1 MSGLTLD
8 VGRFRDGDPAYFRE
22 VIHAYGDIV
31 FPVVLRFTTDADEVD
46 DLIQEVWVRVFQYRE
61 LYSARSPFEGWLHK
75 VALNRCRTKARQ
87 WGAFQRLLARLGS
100 MAVLG
105 AIPWASP
112 DPLDELIVQEQN
124 AQLADAMEQ
133 LTDRELEAVR
143 LCYLEG
149 WKPRKAAK
157 LMGIEAAT
165 VRSLLRNALEKLRV
179 WVRGGGYDV
188 S

>member
-1 MSGLTLD
+1 MSGFSLD
-8 VGRFRDGDPAYFRE
+8 VGRFRDGDSEYFRE
-22 VIHAYGDIV
+22 VIHAYGPIV
-31 FPVVLRFTTDADEVD
+31 YSVVERFTTDADEVD
-46 DLIQEVWVRVFQYRE
+46 DLIQEVWVRVFQYRASYE
-61 LYSARSPFEGWLHK
+61 ARSPFEGWLHK
-75 VALNRCRTKARQ
+75 VAVNRGRTRTKQ
-87 WGAFQRLLARLGS
+87 WGTLQRHLAWVGS

-105 AIPWASP
+105 AIPWAPP

-124 AQLADAMEQ
+124 AQLADALEQ
-133 LTDRELEAVR
+133 LTDREKEAVR

-157 LMGIEAAT
+157 LMGIKAAT

-179 WVRGGGYDV
+179 WVRGGGYDM